1 MGYVFDW
8 NGQERRKKLS
18 QIANSAAYD
27 LVSRLL
33 SPKPEE
39 RSKESLQVLLENHP
53 FFNPGSNNLNITG
66 QLERME
72 QVVTDNNNML
82 AEVREEQDKQTAL
95 LLVIK
100 DLSLESKVELL
111 HTREALMKGIF
122 EATEVKTPTTFIVLE
137 ELLPDPPSEE
147 EKERLMLQ
155 IAKDGSVTVD
165 GGSVS
170 ATFTE
175 DGLVLK
181 AAAGEYK
188 EYVNHLNTGMKW
200 ASRLKTI
207 GLNISADKVSDAF
220 KTIKEGLGDLLTGKT
235 MYLYLVDELTGDP
248 VRAEGYPI
256 KITEPSD
263 VVPKLLPV
271 MQVGLR
277 AMSIFN
283 GAAGIAQMIGYP
295 VPKLPKAWTEGV
307 RESVDLLKKKSSVE
321 DFGVV
326 QDVLDKEGAKKESDS
341 VRGQSLRV
349 FTDFLNEND
358 PGLKA
363 NKSGHFAGLQRVP
376 DPNSGA
382 ALWTTLT
389 DPQEIK
395 KALKARTSERK
406 AEELLALKYSKIDEG
421 GPKEGTGGAVG
432 DGSGDGRD
440 GGSKGVTSE
449 AVATTELERPK
460 ADNEEQKQRVS
471 SGNTEAD
478 QVLIYNL

>member
-100 DLSLESKVELL
+100 DLSLESKVELR

-147 EKERLMLQ
+147 EKKRLMLQ

-188 EYVNHLNTGMKW
+188 EYVDHLNT
-200 ASRLKTI
+200 

-220 KTIKEGLGDLLTGKT
+220 KTIKEGLGDLVTGKT

-382 ALWTTLT
+382 ALWTKLT
-389 DPQEIK
+389 NPQEIK
-395 KALKARTSERK
+395 KALGARTNERK
-406 AEELLALKYSKIDEG
+406 AEELLALKYSRIDEG

-449 AVATTELERPK
+449 AVATTELERLKAENEELKQRIK
-460 ADNEEQKQRVS
+460 ADGCQKCQIS
-471 SGNTEAD
+471 
-478 QVLIYNL
+478 